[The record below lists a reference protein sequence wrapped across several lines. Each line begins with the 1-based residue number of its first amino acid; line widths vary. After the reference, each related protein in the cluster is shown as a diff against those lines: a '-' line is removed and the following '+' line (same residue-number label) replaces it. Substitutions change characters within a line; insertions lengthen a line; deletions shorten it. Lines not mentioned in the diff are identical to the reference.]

1 MSDNSNVN
9 ERITLRE
16 QEYEKLKLLKKETQN
31 QIYNK

>member
-1 MSDNSNVN
+1 MSDNGNVN